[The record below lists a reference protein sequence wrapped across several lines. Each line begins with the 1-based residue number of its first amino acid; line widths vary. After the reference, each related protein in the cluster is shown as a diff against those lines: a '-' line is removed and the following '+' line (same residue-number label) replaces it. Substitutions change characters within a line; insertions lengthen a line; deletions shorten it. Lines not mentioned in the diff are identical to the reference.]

1 MNTIIKNLCVCTCV
15 ALCFSPPIISGN
27 KNPEAQRVLQHMKE
41 RTNSN
46 TRIYK
51 IMLDAEQEEAFHKT
65 FKLIEPKPTLEAKK
79 SKKKD
84 IISEALDEGEKDLA
98 RYLKENGAGTMNE
111 FDAEYARFYIQYQAW
126 KNEQFNCV
134 YVITIAKKR
143 DKFTILSAV
152 TGFVSHPSQK
162 QEHLEFRTVFT
173 SKQLDSLN
181 WLGTIPG
188 SVSDELKRI
197 IIRMDAE
204 DITTLPTRPSRVQR
218 DEMARSRLAH
228 AVEHNV
234 KDIQIFSIPHEE
246 FQVVHA
252 SLTPSNPTMTA
263 EANASRKKDIIMD
276 GIDEGE
282 SDIATYIKLNGGSQ
296 MNNNDR
302 EFEKYYRMLQKY
314 TDGTFESA
322 YIITNKFTSSIEVL
336 GLLLN
341 GICIPPTKIKDCLH
355 NPKRTLLAKECAL
368 TTVQS
373 QHCTLLDYLNK
384 LIKKSTCK
392 KVYP

>member
-1 MNTIIKNLCVCTCV
+1 MSTIIKHLCVCTCV
-15 ALCFSPPIISGN
+15 ALCFTPPIISGN
-27 KNPEAQRVLQHMKE
+27 KNPEAQRVLQHVKE
-41 RTNSN
+41 QTISN

-51 IMLDAEQEEAFHKT
+51 IMLDKEQEEAFHNT
-65 FKLIEPKPTLEAKK
+65 FKLIEPKPTIEAMK
-79 SKKKD
+79 SKNKD
-84 IISEALDEGEKDLA
+84 IISEAIDEGETDLA
-98 RYLKENGAGTMNE
+98 KYLKEQGSGRFNE
-111 FDAEYARFYIQYQAW
+111 FDAEYARFYTEYKAW
-126 KNEQFNCV
+126 HNARFNTIYVLVKPLKNNDINIV
-134 YVITIAKKR
+134 G
-143 DKFTILSAV
+143 AV
-152 TGFVSHPSQK
+152 TGFISKFSK
-162 QEHLEFRTVFT
+162 SSDDIGFRNTYT

-234 KDIQIFSIPHEE
+234 KDIQVFSIPYEE

-252 SLTPSNPTMTA
+252 SLTPSNPIMTA
-263 EANASRKKDIIMD
+263 EANASRKKDIIME

-314 TDGTFESA
+314 TDETFESA

-336 GLLLN
+336 GLMLN
-341 GICIPPTKIKDCLH
+341 GTCIPPTKITDCLH
-355 NPKRTLLAKECAL
+355 NPKKTLLAKECAL
-368 TTVQS
+368 IRVQS
-373 QHCTLLDYLNK
+373 EQSSLLDYLNK
-384 LIKKSTCK
+384 LIKKSTCP

>member
-1 MNTIIKNLCVCTCV
+1 
-15 ALCFSPPIISGN
+15 
-27 KNPEAQRVLQHMKE
+27 
-41 RTNSN
+41 
-46 TRIYK
+46 
-51 IMLDAEQEEAFHKT
+51 MLDAEQEEAFHKT

-111 FDAEYARFYIQYQAW
+111 FDAEFARFYIQYQAW

-143 DKFTILSAV
+143 DEFTILSAI
-152 TGFVSHPSQK
+152 TGFVSQPSQK
-162 QEHLEFRTVFT
+162 QEQVEFRIVFT

-228 AVEHNV
+228 AVEQNV
-234 KDIQIFSIPHEE
+234 KDIQVFSIPYEE

-263 EANASRKKDIIMD
+263 EANASRKKDIIME

-296 MNNNDR
+296 MNSNDR

-355 NPKRTLLAKECAL
+355 NPKKTLLAKECAL

>member
-1 MNTIIKNLCVCTCV
+1 
-15 ALCFSPPIISGN
+15 
-27 KNPEAQRVLQHMKE
+27 
-41 RTNSN
+41 
-46 TRIYK
+46 
-51 IMLDAEQEEAFHKT
+51 MLDAEQEEAFHKT

-162 QEHLEFRTVFT
+162 QEQVEFRAIII

-263 EANASRKKDIIMD
+263 EANASRKKDIIME

-355 NPKRTLLAKECAL
+355 NPKKTLLAKECAL
-368 TTVQS
+368 TRVQS
-373 QHCTLLDYLNK
+373 EQSSLLDYLNK
-384 LIKKSTCK
+384 LIKKSTCP